1 MEKEQINKL
10 IEKQRKFF
18 ASGLTKDINFRK
30 EKLISLYNAIK
41 RNEQLVMDALILDL
55 NKSEYE
61 AYMSEVGV
69 VLAEISFVLKNL
81 RKWSKPKKVGTSITQ
96 APGKSFIYYEPY
108 GVALIISPW
117 NYPFQLALAPLIGAI
132 SSGNT
137 VIIKPSNYS
146 LHTSKIVKAIIEEVF
161 DEKYVAV
168 VEGGRE
174 ENTALLEQRFDYIFF
189 TGSVAVGKVVM
200 QAAAK
205 YLTPVTLELGGK
217 SPCIVDETADLKM
230 AARRIVWGKFLNAG
244 QTCIAPDY
252 LLVNKNIK
260 DELLVLMKEEIISF
274 YGPDPLCCGFFP
286 KIISK
291 KHYDRL
297 IDLAKDEEIYYGFG
311 KNGEQIA
318 PTILNNV
325 SWDAPIMQEEIF
337 GPLLPVIEFENL
349 LETLEKVKNREKPLA
364 LYLFTKDKKVE
375 KKVLEQISFGGG
387 CINDTV
393 LHFSSKTLPF
403 GGVGNSGM
411 GSYHGKYS
419 FQTFSHKKS
428 ILKKTS
434 FLDIPLRYPP
444 FNKKTSFLKRIL
456 K

>member
-10 IEKQRKFF
+10 VEKQRKFF

-30 EKLISLYNAIK
+30 EKLMSLYNAIK
-41 RNEQLVMDALILDL
+41 RNEQLVMDALIQDL

-69 VLAEISFVLKNL
+69 VLAEISFILKNL
-81 RKWSKPKKVGTSITQ
+81 RKWSKPKRVGTSITQ

-108 GVALIISPW
+108 GVALVISPW

-132 SSGNT
+132 ASGNT
-137 VIIKPSNYS
+137 VILKPSNYS
-146 LHTSKIVKAIIEEVF
+146 LHTSKIVKTIIEEVF

-200 QAAAK
+200 QAASK
-205 YLTPVTLELGGK
+205 YLTPITLELGGK

-252 LLVNKNIK
+252 LLVNKKIK

-274 YGPDPLCCGFFP
+274 YGLDPLCCAFFP

-297 IDLAKDEEIYYGFG
+297 IKLAKDEEIYYGFG

-337 GPLLPVIEFENL
+337 GPLLPVIEFEDL
-349 LETLEKVKNREKPLA
+349 LETLEKVKNKEKPLA
-364 LYLFTKDKKVE
+364 LYLFTKDKKIE
-375 KKVLEQISFGGG
+375 KKVLEEISFGGG

-444 FNKKTSFLKRIL
+444 FNKETSFLKRIL